1 MKHSEILNQFRE
13 ELATLSREVETSVAM
28 GHFDINKIC
37 EDVFCAIFKE
47 LYGFGSLRNLN
58 DKERQNYPGIDL
70 ADDHARVAIQVTS
83 DKSLDKIKDG
93 LQKIIK
99 HDLHVKYDRVIFY
112 ILTRKQSSYSADSL
126 RKACDNKLAF
136 DSSTDVLDFTD
147 LATKAASASPR
158 TLKNALDILGAYK
171 RGCEVGLAPQDFDPP
186 LEPPELLT
194 ANLLEIYF
202 PSTLYIAELV
212 PEVLGSKK
220 VKSQRKAVGAYV
232 RSQERT
238 VPSDYEVSG
247 RRLITFHNLQESDNP
262 FAFLVDEG
270 TVEPFSP
277 RDFYSIDDD
286 HERIFKSL
294 LRFSLQH
301 KLYRHRILW
310 KHEEGL
316 FIFLPIRDADDV
328 RTEAWIGQKKSR
340 RTVFQRKY
348 KNKEPSKVLSTR
360 HFAFSVGFLIID
372 KEWYISVTPDWFFSF
387 GEEWRRSAYADKPL
401 SGLKRM
407 EKNRSVF
414 DQFRFVCS
422 WLKNLDA
429 EDLFSFDAASS
440 PMLSFGNVLSL
451 NGAPHLNEELWEP
464 LVVVDDDDFEQV
476 KLGLR

>member
-1 MKHSEILNQFRE
+1 MKHSEIINQFRE
-13 ELATLSREVETSVAM
+13 ELARLSREVEASVAM
-28 GHFDINKIC
+28 GHFDVNKIC
-37 EDVFCAIFKE
+37 EDVFCGIFKE

-58 DKERQNYPGIDL
+58 DEERQNYPGIDL
-70 ADDHARVAIQVTS
+70 ADDYIRVAIQVTS

-99 HDLHVKYDRVIFY
+99 HDLHEKYDRIIFY
-112 ILTRKQSSYSADSL
+112 ILTRKQSSYSAESL
-126 RKACDNKLAF
+126 RKVCNNQLAF
-136 DSSTDVLDFTD
+136 DSSMDVLDFTD
-147 LATKAASASPR
+147 LATKAATASPR
-158 TLKNALDILGAYK
+158 TLKNALDVLRSYV
-171 RGCEVGLAPQDFDPP
+171 RGCEVGLAAQDFDPP
-186 LEPPELLT
+186 LEPPESLT
-194 ANLLEIYF
+194 ANLLELYF
-202 PSTLYIAELV
+202 PTTLYIAELF

-220 VKSQRKAVGAYV
+220 VKNQRKAVGAYV

-247 RRLITFHNLQESDNP
+247 GRLITFYNLQEADNP

-277 RDFYSIDDD
+277 SDFYSIDGD

-310 KHEEGL
+310 EHKEGM
-316 FIFLPIRDADDV
+316 FIFLPIRDTDDI
-328 RTEAWIGQKKSR
+328 RTETWIGQKKSR

-348 KNKEPSKVLSTR
+348 KNKEPNKVLSTR
-360 HFAFSVGFLIID
+360 HFAFSVGFL
-372 KEWYISVTPDWFFSF
+372 KLENEWYVSITPDWFFSF
-387 GEEWRRSAYADKPL
+387 GENFQRSVYAEKQL

-422 WLKNLDA
+422 WLRDLDS
-429 EDLFSFDAASS
+429 EDLFSLDAASP
-440 PMLSFGNVLSL
+440 PMLSFGNILSL

-464 LVVVDDDDFEQV
+464 LVVVDDDVLEQV
-476 KLGLR
+476 KMGFR